1 MQITKSQEEYIKTI
15 YILQNMNN
23 VVRVT
28 DIANKLSV
36 SKPSVSRSI
45 KTLNELELV
54 DFKTYGN
61 VKLTDEGNKI
71 AKDIIKRQ
79 DTLKNFLYEILDV
92 DSELSE
98 KEAAAM
104 KHYLSDSTIKKIEE
118 HVNKILDL
126 GHEECNCDGN
136 LEKCKKCI
144 KYVVKNRIQNRRN
157 KC

>member
-15 YILQNMNN
+15 YILQNINDT
-23 VVRVT
+23 VRIT
-28 DIANKLSV
+28 DIAEKLSV
-36 SKPSVSRSI
+36 TKPSVSRCI
-45 KTLNELELV
+45 KALNELKLV

-61 VKLTDEGNKI
+61 VKLTTAGNII

-92 DSELSE
+92 DLELSE
-98 KEAAAM
+98 KEAAVM
-104 KHYLSDSTIKKIEE
+104 KHYLSSDTIKKIEE

-126 GHEECNCDGN
+126 GSSECNCNSN

-144 KYVVKNRIQNRRN
+144 KYTIKNKIQSRRS